1 MRIVN
6 PKKTVSLSQIV
17 NRKQAMK
24 RVLFRSEQEAKSR
37 EIWLKIIKRESEYAH
52 YGIKVVDNTPDESIE
67 GMKKYSILYGLK
79 YLYAAEK
86 LKLETIPV
94 TVIEETED
102 LDMNVITA
110 FFNSDYSSKTE
121 YEKGVF
127 LEKLRQDRS
136 MTLSDLA
143 KRTGY
148 SYGTLQSLT
157 SAFITS
163 QEYPCLEA
171 AYKNGLLS
179 SYMLRHTKMFFDRI
193 SYDHH
198 QLLTDYLIKNGRHAI
213 AQLKEAVNNREVDTT
228 IPQAILDEI
237 SSLEITCQD
246 IQEPGEL
253 EQLTEALKKD
263 GINLSEKELLQLAD
277 RIITDKKLVSQIKEC
292 LKIHQKCINFHKEL
306 CAALPPIFVLDNKTA
321 LTLPDRA
328 RSSYALPKNL
338 KKKYT
343 RSWNKNEIRL
353 FCRMLEYIGKSGDRF
368 SNDGLIDQTYK
379 LFLDF
384 RCQNSFAAFF
394 RFSILYRNKRDKI
407 LATYDR

>member
-1 MRIVN
+1 MRIVH
-6 PKKTVSLSQIV
+6 PKKTISLSQIV
-17 NRKQAMK
+17 NRRQAMK

-37 EIWLKIIKRESEYAH
+37 EIWLKIIKRKSEYAN
-52 YGIKVVDNTPDESIE
+52 YGIKVVDNTPDESID
-67 GMKKYSILYGLK
+67 GMKKFSILYGLK

-110 FFNSDYSSKTE
+110 FFNSDYSSMTE

-143 KRTGY
+143 KRAGY

-179 SYMLRHTKMFFDRI
+179 SYLLRHTKKFFDRI

-213 AQLKEAVNNREVDTT
+213 AQLKEAVNNRKDDTT
-228 IPQAILDEI
+228 IPQAILEEI
-237 SSLEITCQD
+237 SSVETACQD

-253 EQLTEALKKD
+253 ERLTEALKKE

-277 RIITDKKLVSQIKEC
+277 RTIADKNMVSQIKEC
-292 LKIHQKCINFHKEL
+292 LKIQQKCFDFHKEL
-306 CAALPPIFVLDNKTA
+306 CAALPPVFALDYKTA
-321 LTLPDRA
+321 LTLPDHA
-328 RSSYALPKNL
+328 RFSYAAPKKL
-338 KKKYT
+338 KKNYK
-343 RSWNKNEIRL
+343 RSWNVNETRL
-353 FCRMLEYIGKSGDRF
+353 FCRMLEYLGKSGNRF
-368 SNDGLIDQTYK
+368 SQDALIDQTYR

-394 RFSILYRNKRDKI
+394 RFSILYRNKRDK
-407 LATYDR
+407 LLGRLNM